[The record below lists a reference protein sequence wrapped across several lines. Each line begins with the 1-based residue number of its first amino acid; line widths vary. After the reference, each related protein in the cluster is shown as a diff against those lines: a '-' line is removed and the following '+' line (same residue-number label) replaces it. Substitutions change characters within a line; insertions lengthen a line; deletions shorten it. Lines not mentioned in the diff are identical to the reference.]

1 MILALLLSFFS
12 KANTQSLDFTAASCA
27 SSSSI
32 SITITGPGAGAPYT
46 YHLNGCGTSAT
57 QPGQPASYTF
67 TGLPLHNCYT
77 TITVTD
83 NAGVSVSK
91 PVYMPNINFP
101 GVVRVY
107 TYPCGPGNYV
117 VIPVGG
123 YATGANPQYTVY
135 ATDGVTI
142 LYGPQSSNVFPLVAG
157 MAGDQVVVGIKR
169 FCGGESFAP
178 VTLATSTTIRG
189 VVNCACILGTETSCS
204 ALPEAD
210 LINGASYTWTSPSGI
225 IYTQPH
231 FSIYP
236 PENGTWQLS
245 ATLVTAGCTYTLTN
259 TLQLMNCIAGTVPVK
274 YTSLR
279 AGSSHCKTTIEWSTA
294 QEDNTDRFEIET
306 SSNGHTDW
314 LKAATTGAAGYSGS
328 NQQYRVTIPSGDA
341 PVLFIRIKQ
350 IDKDGRFTYSMVVK
364 VDLVCND
371 RIRELTV
378 SPNPILQHGN
388 LRLQLQNS
396 TARGMAYILL
406 TDISGKSCL
415 TKAVP
420 LLTTMDRFDLSVT
433 GFSKGI
439 YLAKMVGA
447 DGSWQSN
454 TVKVVIH

>member
-1 MILALLLSFFS
+1 LILALLLSFFS

-27 SSSSI
+27 SSGSI
-32 SITITGPGAGAPYT
+32 SITITGPGGGAPYT
-46 YHLNGCGTSAT
+46 YHLTGCGTSIT

-67 TGLPLHNCYT
+67 TGLPLHNCFT

-91 PVYMPNINFP
+91 PVYMPNIISP

-123 YATGANPQYTVY
+123 YATGANPLYTIY

-142 LYGPQSSNVFPLVAG
+142 LYGPQSSNVFPAVASVAG
-157 MAGDQVVVGIKR
+157 DNFVVGIKR
-169 FCGGESFAP
+169 FCGGESFTP
-178 VTLATSTTIRG
+178 VTLATSTAIIG
-189 VVNCACILGTETSCS
+189 AVNCACILDAQTSCS
-204 ALPEAD
+204 ALPDAD
-210 LINGASYTWTSPSGI
+210 FIDGAAYTWTSPGGI
-225 IYTQPH
+225 IYNHRQ
-231 FSIYP
+231 FSAYP

-279 AGSSHCKTTIEWSTA
+279 ARSSHCKTTIEWSTA

-328 NQQYRVTIPSGDA
+328 NQPYRVTIPSGDA

-364 VDLVCND
+364 VDVVCND
-371 RIRELTV
+371 RIRKLTV
-378 SPNPILQHGN
+378 SPNPILQHGS
-388 LRLQLQNS
+388 LGLQLQNS
-396 TARGMAYILL
+396 APRGMAYILL
-406 TDISGKSCL
+406 TDISGKPCL
-415 TKAVP
+415 TKAVS
-420 LLTTMDRFDLSVT
+420 LLTGMNRYDLT
-433 GFSKGI
+433 LAGFPQGI
-439 YLAKMVGA
+439 YLAKMVSA
-447 DGSWQSN
+447 DGNWQSN